1 MFVLCIAFIYIQLL
15 KKSNYDS
22 LLRSQVNLLSKENN
36 KKRNA
41 DLITKRSIE
50 LFGLT
55 PEEIS
60 DQNEIWMRK
69 KGYKNDNDISRGLQ
83 SRQRPSSDHVSRLDT
98 FLKRFRIQKRK

>member
-1 MFVLCIAFIYIQLL
+1 MHLFTYIQLL

-22 LLRSQVNLLSKENN
+22 LLRSWVNFLSKEN
-36 KKRNA
+36 KKSNA
-41 DLITKRSIE
+41 DLITERSIE

-69 KGYKNDNDISRGLQ
+69 KGYKNDNEISRGLQ
-83 SRQRPSSDHVSRLDT
+83 SRPRPSSDHVSRLDT